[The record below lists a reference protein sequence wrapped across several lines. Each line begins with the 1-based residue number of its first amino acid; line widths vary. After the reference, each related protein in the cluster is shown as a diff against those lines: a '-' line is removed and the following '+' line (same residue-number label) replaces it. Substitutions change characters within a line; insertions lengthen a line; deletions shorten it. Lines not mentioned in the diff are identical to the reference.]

1 MSDDD
6 TVTTPS
12 KGSTLFERFV
22 PPVDPLGDDGEPRPS
37 RMTQREQMVAV
48 GLGLANVAIAAGAAS
63 TMHNQRGLALLAGLV
78 ASAITIVGARVGN
91 RILTMVGLFAS
102 VVTRSSST
110 VVFLTF
116 GLPYYAAALWMFM
129 KYNRLVKAQTL
140 LRRQQREESRGS
152 GGTRPAT
159 GSSRG
164 KAGNG
169 KASATSRPSASK
181 RYTPPKP
188 PKKRPPPPAKP
199 PRDRSP
205 VD

>member
-6 TVTTPS
+6 IEVTPS
-12 KGSTLFERFV
+12 RGANVFARFV
-22 PPVDPLGDDGEPRPS
+22 PPVDPLGEDGHARPS

-48 GLGLANVAIAAGAAS
+48 GLGLANVAIAAGTAS
-63 TMHNQRGLALLAGLV
+63 AMENQRGLALLAGLL
-78 ASAITIVGARVGN
+78 ASVITIVGARVGN
-91 RILTMVGLFAS
+91 RIMTMVGLFAS

-116 GLPYYAAALWMFM
+116 GMPYYAAALWMFM

-140 LRRQQREESRGS
+140 LRRQQRSESKGP
-152 GGTRPAT
+152 GGGA
-159 GSSRG
+159 
-164 KAGNG
+164 
-169 KASATSRPSASK
+169 ATSTRGRVESGTAAPKGRPTKSK

-188 PKKRPPPPAKP
+188 PKKRPPPPSKP
-199 PRDRSP
+199 PRDRSI